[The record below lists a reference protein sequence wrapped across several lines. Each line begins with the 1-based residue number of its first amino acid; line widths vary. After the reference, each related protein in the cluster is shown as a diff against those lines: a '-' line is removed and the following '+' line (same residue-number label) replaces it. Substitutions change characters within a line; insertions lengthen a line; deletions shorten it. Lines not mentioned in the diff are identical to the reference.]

1 MNAKKPIMPVMA
13 NYLMYMLVL
22 SYVLPSGILRGIP
35 IQRICIYA
43 LLLVSLVIAL
53 KEKPLLEL
61 IRQFKLEILVT
72 GAGVLWWGT
81 SYLRGEAYC
90 TQFFS
95 LLYVTLFLFTAVVIL
110 IRCDVLDLDML
121 VRCMLVM
128 LFGKMLEKMGME
140 LLFLLDR
147 IPYEQVGELYRNL
160 FGTDVTTMT
169 MDVGTIEFIRVQSSS
184 DAIVFSLSPA
194 LWFLPQIKKE
204 VRTLLFVLTGAFSLI
219 VFSRIYL
226 AQFAFFAVV
235 LLVYYGR
242 KASKKIKIGAAAV
255 LMLTAVFWLRPAI
268 ELISLRFFSS
278 YVSESDS
285 IRMEQLQ
292 KFMEEIPKHLWLG
305 KGMGSYL
312 PDYLRSI
319 ETPFSYELE
328 YVSYI
333 YQLGIVGFVLI
344 IGGMVFVYVK
354 HIYEYCK
361 YNEMIVRFVS
371 LMIMVWY
378 LLRPVFNPAFLG
390 KQNGFIVLGI
400 FMINAYCYKNKI
412 IVSRMLRK
420 Y

>member
-1 MNAKKPIMPVMA
+1 MNAKKSIMPVIA
-13 NYLMYMLVL
+13 NYLMYILVL
-22 SYVLPSGILRGIP
+22 SYILPSGILRGIS

-43 LLLVSLVIAL
+43 LLLVSFVIAL

-61 IRQFKLEILVT
+61 IRQFKLEIFVT
-72 GAGVLWWGT
+72 GAGLLWWGT

-110 IRCDVLDLDML
+110 IRCDVLNLDML
-121 VRCMLVM
+121 VRCMVVM

-140 LLFLLDR
+140 LLFLFDR

-194 LWFLPQIKKE
+194 LWFLPQINKE
-204 VRTLLFVLTGAFSLI
+204 VRALLFGLTGAFSLI

-226 AQFAFFAVV
+226 AQFAFFAIV

-255 LMLTAVFWLRPAI
+255 LMLTAVFWLKPAF
-268 ELISLRFFSS
+268 ELIRLRFFSS

-333 YQLGIVGFVLI
+333 YQLGIVGFMLI
-344 IGGMVFVYVK
+344 T
-354 HIYEYCK
+354 
-361 YNEMIVRFVS
+361 
-371 LMIMVWY
+371 
-378 LLRPVFNPAFLG
+378 
-390 KQNGFIVLGI
+390 
-400 FMINAYCYKNKI
+400 
-412 IVSRMLRK
+412 
-420 Y
+420 